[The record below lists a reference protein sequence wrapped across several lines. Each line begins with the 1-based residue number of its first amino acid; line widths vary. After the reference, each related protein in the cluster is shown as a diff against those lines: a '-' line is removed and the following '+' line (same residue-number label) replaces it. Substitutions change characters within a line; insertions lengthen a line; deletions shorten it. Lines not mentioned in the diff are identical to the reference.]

1 MTSCV
6 AYFDVI
12 IAHIYAWLLYVS
24 MDGFNVSEP
33 LFEDGAEYWFVLAC
47 LTGRKS
53 KVKIGCRDGDWSR
66 KGRLVGHNLVFL
78 NRLNMRGRM
87 GGKGFKSK
95 GENTDYKVVAQEG
108 IDLLNSRK
116 GSKNG
121 AGKVVRRERQ
131 KSGDGGRESR
141 NHQST
146 CLLGEMIEG
155 G

>member
-1 MTSCV
+1 M
-6 AYFDVI
+6 
-12 IAHIYAWLLYVS
+12 
-24 MDGFNVSEP
+24 
-33 LFEDGAEYWFVLAC
+33 
-47 LTGRKS
+47 GR
-53 KVKIGCRDGDWSR
+53 
-66 KGRLVGHNLVFL
+66 F
-78 NRLNMRGRM
+78 
-87 GGKGFKSK
+87 FKSK

-121 AGKVVRRERQ
+121 AGKLVRRERQ